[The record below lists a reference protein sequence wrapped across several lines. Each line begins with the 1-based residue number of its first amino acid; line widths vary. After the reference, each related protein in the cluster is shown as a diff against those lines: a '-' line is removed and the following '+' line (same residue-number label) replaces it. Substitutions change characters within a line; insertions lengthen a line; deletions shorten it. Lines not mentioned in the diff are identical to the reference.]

1 MPYFCRPQNEFRIQP
16 SQIQFDREHLWHPY
30 TSLSEPLPT
39 YPVVSADGVRLKLSD
54 GREIIDGMSSWW
66 CAVHGYNVP
75 ELNRA
80 ARKQLDLMSHVMFGG
95 ITHAPAVELGQRLVE
110 ITPRGLN
117 RVFLADSGSVSVE
130 VAMKMAVQYQYAC
143 GATGRTRF
151 LTFRGGYHGDTTAP
165 MSVCDPVT
173 GMHQLF
179 AGFLP
184 EHNFLRRPPAGV
196 GGPPDED
203 YRAELRQFFADYARG
218 AAAFICE
225 PVVQGAG
232 GMHFY
237 HPDFLRDLRGLCDEH
252 GLLLIFDEIATG
264 FGRTGK
270 LFAAEHADVC
280 PDIMCLGK
288 ALTGGYLTLAAC
300 LCTDKVSETIG
311 ASDVK
316 VLMHGPTFMGN
327 PLACAVA
334 VASIDLLLSQ
344 NWRGEV
350 ERLHAALNRH
360 LRPAASLPLVRDVRT
375 LGAIGVVETHR
386 AVDVATMQAFL
397 VDRGVWVRPFGR
409 LIYVMPPFVT
419 TDEEVQLL
427 SQAIVDACREERL
440 FE

>member
-1 MPYFCRPQNEFRIQP
+1 M
-16 SQIQFDREHLWHPY
+16 QFDREHLWHPY
-30 TSLSEPLPT
+30 TSLVDPLPT
-39 YPVVSADGVRLKLSD
+39 YPVASASGVRLTLSD
-54 GREIIDGMSSWW
+54 GRELIDGMASWW

-75 ELNRA
+75 ELNAA
-80 ARKQLDLMSHVMFGG
+80 ARAQLDDMSHVMFGG
-95 ITHAPAVELGQRLVE
+95 LTHQPAVALGERLVRL
-110 ITPRGLN
+110 TPDGLQ

-130 VAMKMAVQYQYAC
+130 VAMKMAVQYQYAR
-143 GATGRTRF
+143 GERGRTKF

-184 EHNFLRRPPAGV
+184 EHYFLRRPPAGV
-196 GGPPDED
+196 GGTPDAD
-203 YRAELRQFFADYARG
+203 YRREMEVFFRQHADR

-237 HPDFLRDLRGLCDEH
+237 HPEFLRDLRALCDEH
-252 GLLLIFDEIATG
+252 DVLLIFDEIATG

-288 ALTGGYLTLAAC
+288 ALTGGYLTLAAT
-300 LCTDKVSETIG
+300 LCTDRVARTIG
-311 ASDVK
+311 ESDVK

-334 VASIDLLLSQ
+334 VASIDLLLSSDWQ
-344 NWRGEV
+344 AAV
-350 ERLHAALNRH
+350 DRLHRGLTRH
-360 LRPAASLPLVRDVRT
+360 LRPAAQLATVKNVRT
-375 LGAIGVVETHR
+375 FGAIGVVETHR
-386 AVDVATMQAFL
+386 AVDVGKIQAFF
-397 VDRGVWVRPFGR
+397 VDQGVWVRPFGR
-409 LIYVMPPFVT
+409 LIYVMPPFVMP
-419 TDEEVQLL
+419 DEDLKKL
-427 SQAIVDACREERL
+427 ADTIVTACAREEFFLGEAKFR
-440 FE
+440 